1 MPATGPPRLY
11 HAASSYYSMIARL
24 ALIEAGRPFTP
35 VKLDIHRRMAQF
47 EPDYARLNPNM
58 TVPTLMLEGGPLSDS
73 RLILFHA
80 FGRGEEEADDA
91 TRRLVALQYDFPIDE
106 LTFSWLLR
114 WNPLARRFV
123 PGKLAAAEKRLRTL
137 AEAHPDLA
145 DLYRRRADIFA
156 GRVRTFDPHA
166 VAALY
171 DSRRAVALSR
181 LDAIESE
188 LGDGRAVLVPPA
200 YGPADV
206 VWTVFLARMRF
217 IRLHAELARRPAISR
232 YYAAMAARPSF
243 TAADIWTSLNPL
255 KLIRQMF

>member
-1 MPATGPPRLY
+1 MPATEPPRVY

-35 VKLDIHRRMAQF
+35 VKLDIHRRMGQF
-47 EPDYARLNPNM
+47 EPDYVRLNPNM
-58 TVPTLMLEGGPLSDS
+58 TVPTLVIEDGPLSDS

-80 FGRGEEEADDA
+80 FGRHEEQADDA

-123 PGKLAAAEKRLRTL
+123 PGKLAAAERRLRGL
-137 AEAHPDLA
+137 ADSHPDLA
-145 DLYRRRADIFA
+145 DLYRRRADVFA
-156 GRVRTFDPHA
+156 ARHHTFDSQA

-171 DSRRAVALSR
+171 ESRRTAALSR
-181 LDAIESE
+181 LDSIASE
-188 LGDGRAVLVPPA
+188 LSDGRTVLVPPS

-217 IRLHAELARRPAISR
+217 IRLHAELARRPAVAR
-232 YYAAMAARPSF
+232 YYAAMAERPSF
-243 TAADIWTSLNPL
+243 KAADIWPSLNPL
-255 KLIRQMF
+255 KLIRQML

>member
-1 MPATGPPRLY
+1 MPASEPPRLY

-24 ALIEAGRPFTP
+24 ALIESGRPFTP

-58 TVPTLMLEGGPLSDS
+58 TVPTLMLDDGPLSDS

-80 FGRGEEEADDA
+80 FGRDEARADES
-91 TRRLVALQYDFPIDE
+91 THRLVTLHYDFPIDE

-123 PGKLAAAEKRLRTL
+123 PGKLATAERRLRAL
-137 AEAHPDLA
+137 ADSHADLA
-145 DLYRRRADIFA
+145 DLYRRRADVFA

-166 VAALY
+166 IAALY
-171 DSRRAVALSR
+171 DSRRAAALSR
-181 LDAIESE
+181 LDMIESE
-188 LGDGRAVLVPPA
+188 LADGRAVLVPPT

-217 IRLHAELARRPAISR
+217 IRLHAELARRPAITR
-232 YYAAMAARPSF
+232 YYAEMATRPSF
-243 TAADIWTSLNPL
+243 TTADIWPSLNPL
-255 KLIRQMF
+255 KLIRQVF

>member
-1 MPATGPPRLY
+1 MPATEPPCLY

-24 ALIEAGRPFTP
+24 ALIEAGQPFTP

-47 EPDYARLNPNM
+47 EPAYARLNPNM
-58 TVPTLMLEGGPLSDS
+58 TVPTLMPEGGRLSDS
-73 RLILFHA
+73 RPILFHA
-80 FGRGEEEADDA
+80 FGGSEEQADDA

-123 PGKLAAAEKRLRTL
+123 PGKLAAAERRLRAL
-137 AEAHPDLA
+137 ADSHPDLA
-145 DLYRRRADIFA
+145 DLYRSRAEVFA
-156 GRVRTFDPHA
+156 GRRRTFDPHE
-166 VAALY
+166 VAALHEE
-171 DSRRAVALSR
+171 RRAAALSR
-181 LDAIESE
+181 LDAIEGE

-217 IRLHAELARRPAISR
+217 IRLHAELARRPAIAR

-243 TAADIWTSLNPL
+243 TAADIWPSLNPL

>member
-1 MPATGPPRLY
+1 MPATDPPRLY

-24 ALIEAGRPFTP
+24 ALIEADRPFVP

-47 EPDYARLNPNM
+47 APDYARLNPNM
-58 TVPTLMLEGGPLSDS
+58 TVPTLMLEGAPLSDS

-80 FGRGEEEADDA
+80 FGRAEDQADDA

-114 WNPLARRFV
+114 WNALARRFV
-123 PGKLAAAEKRLRTL
+123 PGKLAAAERRLRAL

-156 GRVRTFDPHA
+156 GRHRTFDPRA

-171 DSRRAVALSR
+171 DERRAAALSR
-181 LDAIESE
+181 LDMIEGE
-188 LGDGRAVLVPPA
+188 LGDGRAVLVPPD

-206 VWTVFLARMRF
+206 AWTVFLARMRF
-217 IRLHAELARRPAISR
+217 IRLHGELARRPAVSR

-243 TAADIWTSLNPL
+243 AAADIWPSLNPL

>member
-1 MPATGPPRLY
+1 MPAPEPPRLY

-47 EPDYARLNPNM
+47 EPAYARLNPNM
-58 TVPTLMLEGGPLSDS
+58 TVPTLVLESGLLSDS

-80 FGRGEEEADDA
+80 FGRAEDQADDA

-114 WNPLARRFV
+114 RNPLARRFV
-123 PGKLAAAEKRLRTL
+123 PGKLAAAERRLRTL

-145 DLYRRRADIFA
+145 DLYRRRAAVFA
-156 GRVRTFDPHA
+156 ARIRTFDPHA

-171 DSRRAVALSR
+171 DERRTAALTL
-181 LDAIESE
+181 LDVIENE
-188 LGDGRAVLVPPA
+188 LDDGRAVLVPPS

-217 IRLHAELARRPAISR
+217 IRLHGELARRPSVSR
-232 YYAAMAARPSF
+232 YYAAMAALPSF
-243 TAADIWTSLNPL
+243 TAADIWPSLNPL